1 MASLAAWIRLLEL
14 PIQFFHSNILQM
26 IGNKIGRFI
35 KIDTITNTV
44 TKGRFAHICD
54 QLEMDEPLWHHVTIG
69 SFTDQAI

>member
-1 MASLAAWIRLLEL
+1 
-14 PIQFFHSNILQM
+14 M

-44 TKGRFAHICD
+44 AKGRFAHICD
-54 QLEMDEPLWHHVTIG
+54 QLEMDEPVWHHVTIG